1 VASAESGLELKTI
14 EMQLTY
20 DVLATVQFRTDVLKI
35 ITENFHFLGDLAQ
48 AHKLIQA
55 RFVAQR
61 RT

>member
-1 VASAESGLELKTI
+1 
-14 EMQLTY
+14 MQLTY